1 MSVELT
7 RARQNLNSVSSLL
20 KRDKVLPAATAFH
33 DGLVTYLKGNLLQ
46 NEKREF
52 SDLLDKTLYL
62 LNNHPKIREVY
73 PILLSLEPG
82 KEKELLENIRELI
95 NSLQSNLTD
104 IAKLSLEEM
113 EKQKKQAL
121 ASADSHLKNKEIDKA
136 DAIFKKLVR
145 EHSKDF
151 ELKIDITDMLINAEE
166 YHKAI
171 DYLKMA
177 YKDNPGSVHIYNRLG
192 MALRKLGKFEDAEK
206 AYMQAVRI
214 NSKDEYLHFNMGRLY
229 IDMQDWQKAMNSA
242 EKAIKINPDF
252 EQARKMFSF
261 TQNKLSRKPA

>member
-7 RARQNLNSVSSLL
+7 KARQNLNSVSSML

-46 NEKREF
+46 NEKKEF

-62 LNNHPKIREVY
+62 LNSHPKIREVY
-73 PILLSLEPG
+73 PILLTFEPG

-95 NSLQSNLTD
+95 SSLQSNLTD
-104 IAKLSLEEM
+104 TAILSLEEM

-121 ASADSHLKNKEIDKA
+121 AKAYNHLKNKESDKA
-136 DAIFKKLVR
+136 DVIFRKLVR
-145 EHSKDF
+145 EYSKDF

-166 YHKAI
+166 YHKSI

-192 MALRKLGKFEDAEK
+192 MALRKLGKLEDSEK
-206 AYMQAVRI
+206 AYMQAVKI
-214 NSKDEYLHFNMGRLY
+214 NSKDEYLHFNLGRLY
-229 IDMQDWQKAMNSA
+229 IDMQNWQKAMQSA
-242 EKAIKINPDF
+242 QKAIKINPDF
-252 EQARKMFSF
+252 EQAKKMLSF
-261 TQNKLSRKPA
+261 TKNRLSK